1 MILDLREATVDVQPI
16 AAAFTTIAFDETS
29 LQESST
35 LMVRAYRDTI
45 DWEPG
50 DNEAVAESEISAT
63 LQNAY
68 GNFLAELSFTVLD
81 AAGTAVAQI
90 ACAHDGRRPM
100 VLFVYVDPIVQRQ
113 GLASWLMSTV
123 ANKARELGH
132 TEIVLYV
139 TAGNP
144 AQHLYTRLGFRESN

>member
-1 MILDLREATVDVQPI
+1 MTKLEMILDLREATVDVQPI

-68 GNFLAELSFTVLD
+68 
-81 AAGTAVAQI
+81 
-90 ACAHDGRRPM
+90 
-100 VLFVYVDPIVQRQ
+100 
-113 GLASWLMSTV
+113 
-123 ANKARELGH
+123 
-132 TEIVLYV
+132 
-139 TAGNP
+139 
-144 AQHLYTRLGFRESN
+144 